1 MESLYYFRYKIQYWC
16 EFYEKEIIVEGII
29 AAYSVGD
36 AIEKLLYYYGDDETN
51 KLTIE
56 YVEDKEIVFPLEEYT
71 VDGSSLKEKSLS

>member
-36 AIEKLLYYYGDDETN
+36 AIEKLLHYYGDDETN

-71 VDGSSLKEKSLS
+71 VDGSSLKENSLS